1 MLTYYEPAAFTW
13 NYYSRLTRGCYLE
26 RFGIPRIGVTFLG
39 ALRPRRVHRHASG
52 AAQGK
57 VGALPALN
65 HKPELN
71 AGSCLA
77 DAIWFG
83 TSLLVHAR
91 RKQGGHEKQ
100 ICGRAAGC
108 MGSLTAFIT
117 LLIFERGSFLY
128 RTPRP
133 DCPFRAHFNLWWARH
148 GWPLIHLVS
157 RQDGQFSRPPYFR
170 RP

>member
-1 MLTYYEPAAFTW
+1 MPCGRNLDWLRAAG
-13 NYYSRLTRGCYLE
+13 SRSTINRSRARE
-26 RFGIPRIGVTFLG
+26 D
-39 ALRPRRVHRHASG
+39 ALRTQSG
-52 AAQGK
+52 LVTGCWPT
-57 VGALPALN
+57 LD
-65 HKPELN
+65 HKSKPS
-71 AGSCLA
+71 AGRCLT

-108 MGSLTAFIT
+108 MSSLTALIK

-133 DCPFRAHFNLWWARH
+133 DRPSRAHFNLWWARH
-148 GWPLIHLVS
+148 GWLLIHLVS

>member
-57 VGALPALN
+57 VGARPALN

-71 AGSCLA
+71 AGRCLA
-77 DAIWFG
+77 DAIWIG
-83 TSLLVHAR
+83 YGLL
-91 RKQGGHEKQ
+91 
-100 ICGRAAGC
+100 
-108 MGSLTAFIT
+108 
-117 LLIFERGSFLY
+117 
-128 RTPRP
+128 
-133 DCPFRAHFNLWWARH
+133 ARH
-148 GWPLIHLVS
+148 QPYIGV
-157 RQDGQFSRPPYFR
+157 DGGKMPYGLATGNMSGSTLPALDHISKPSAGSGFCR
-170 RP
+170 RATGSMSGFA